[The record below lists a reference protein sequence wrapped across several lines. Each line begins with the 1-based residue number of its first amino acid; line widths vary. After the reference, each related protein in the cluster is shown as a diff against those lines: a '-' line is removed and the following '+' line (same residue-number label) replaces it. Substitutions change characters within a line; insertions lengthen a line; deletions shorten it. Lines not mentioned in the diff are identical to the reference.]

1 MYIEDIFKG
10 VLTGV
15 FATYLIILG
24 MRPAAIYPDN
34 ILDIIDNPWI
44 FLILFI
50 LNYYILFWDFTIG
63 LLFFLTLIA
72 LILDIIIFTDGDF
85 IKDNMDIV
93 NTNFFNTAAINDA
106 LRDAKDTRDTRDAKD
121 TRDTRDTKDTKDTR
135 DTKDTKDTR
144 DTRDDSKSYKDV
156 NDIILEQLKHYNKLN
171 EGSDSIKAHNS
182 FL

>member
-1 MYIEDIFKG
+1 MDNNMYIEDIFKG

-93 NTNFFNTAAINDA
+93 NTNLFNTAAINDA
-106 LRDAKDTRDTRDAKD
+106 LRDAGD
-121 TRDTRDTKDTKDTR
+121 TRDTRDTKDTR
-135 DTKDTKDTR
+135 DTSETSDTNYG
-144 DTRDDSKSYKDV
+144 SKSYKDV

-171 EGSDSIKAHNS
+171 ESSDSIKAHNS

>member
-1 MYIEDIFKG
+1 MYIEDVFKG
-10 VLTGV
+10 VLTGIL
-15 FATYLIILG
+15 ATYLIILG
-24 MRPAAIYPDN
+24 MRPSAIYPDN

-50 LNYYILFWDFTIG
+50 LNYYILYWDFTIG

-93 NTNFFNTAAINDA
+93 NTSFFNSKNEEFKE
-106 LRDAKDTRDTRDAKD
+106 KDV
-121 TRDTRDTKDTKDTR
+121 DTKTKNG
-135 DTKDTKDTR
+135 
-144 DTRDDSKSYKDV
+144 SKSNKDY
-156 NDIILEQLKHYNKLN
+156 NDIILEQLKNYNKLR
-171 EGSDSIKAHNS
+171 ESLDTIKSHNS

>member
-1 MYIEDIFKG
+1 MDNNMYIEDIFKG

-106 LRDAKDTRDTRDAKD
+106 LRDAKDTRDTKD
-121 TRDTRDTKDTKDTR
+121 TRDN
-135 DTKDTKDTR
+135 
-144 DTRDDSKSYKDV
+144 SKSYKDV

>member
-1 MYIEDIFKG
+1 MDNNMYIEDVFKG
-10 VLTGV
+10 VLTGI

-50 LNYYILFWDFTIG
+50 INYYILYWDFTIG

-93 NTNFFNTAAINDA
+93 NTSFFNSKNEEFKEKDNDN
-106 LRDAKDTRDTRDAKD
+106 DV
-121 TRDTRDTKDTKDTR
+121 DTKTKNG
-135 DTKDTKDTR
+135 
-144 DTRDDSKSYKDV
+144 SKSNKDY
-156 NDIILEQLKHYNKLN
+156 NDIILEQLKNYNKLR
-171 EGSDSIKAHNS
+171 ESSDTIKSHNS